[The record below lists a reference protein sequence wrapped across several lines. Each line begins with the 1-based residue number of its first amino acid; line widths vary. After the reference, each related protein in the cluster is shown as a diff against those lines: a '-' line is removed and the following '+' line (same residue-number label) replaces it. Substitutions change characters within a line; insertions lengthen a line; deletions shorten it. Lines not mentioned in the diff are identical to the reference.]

1 MKDEKN
7 QVAWNSTV
15 PKEPEMG
22 TNMNINQ
29 LFHKPLILESF
40 CNNFTVKKKLNLLI
54 LQESKIPAIHLS
66 NYTVK

>member
-7 QVAWNSTV
+7 QVAWNNTV

-40 CNNFTVKKKLNLLI
+40 CNNFTVQKKTFTG
-54 LQESKIPAIHLS
+54 E
-66 NYTVK
+66 

>member
-7 QVAWNSTV
+7 QVAWNNTV

-40 CNNFTVKKKLNLLI
+40 CNNFTVQKKLNLLI
-54 LQESKIPAIHLS
+54 LQESKIAAICLS

>member
-1 MKDEKN
+1 MKKTSKCHLKMKDEKN

-29 LFHKPLILESF
+29 LFHKPYS
-40 CNNFTVKKKLNLLI
+40 
-54 LQESKIPAIHLS
+54 
-66 NYTVK
+66 